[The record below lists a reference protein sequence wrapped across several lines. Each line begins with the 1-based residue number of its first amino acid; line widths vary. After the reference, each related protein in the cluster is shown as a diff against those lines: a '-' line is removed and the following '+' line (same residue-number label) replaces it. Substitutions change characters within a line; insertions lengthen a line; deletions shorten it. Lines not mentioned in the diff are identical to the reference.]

1 MINLRDL
8 SLPNVRGLWEELVDR
23 RLWPV
28 AAVLLLALV
37 AIPLLLLKSAPE
49 QPLPAPGTPASA
61 PAQMAPSPAAVAIS
75 DVSGTAYAGAVRG
88 NVKNPFQPQGIPAV
102 ASSDSGS
109 GSSVP
114 STASSGGGG
123 ASSSGST
130 GAGTPQTGTGTGGGE
145 TGTPKPPPPDSVS
158 PDVAATI
165 EFGLAGEKP
174 KRTEVPEFTPLPS
187 STSPVVVYMGQ
198 SNDDEATFL
207 VSSDVTPSGDG
218 RCFPDDKTC
227 STLYLKPGDVAY
239 LTAGTNDGQPV
250 KYRLKFI
257 KAEDED

>member
-1 MINLRDL
+1 MSNLRDL
-8 SLPNVRGLWEELVDR
+8 SLPNFRGLWEELVDR

-49 QPLPAPGTPASA
+49 LPPPAPGAPVSA
-61 PAQMAPSPAAVAIS
+61 PARMAGSPAEVAIS

-88 NVKNPFQPQGIPAV
+88 SVKNPFKPQGIPAA

-114 STASSGGGG
+114 STASSGSGG
-123 ASSSGST
+123 ASGSGST
-130 GAGTPQTGTGTGGGE
+130 GAGTPQGGTGTGGGE
-145 TGTPKPPPPDSVS
+145 TGTPKTPPPDSGVS
-158 PDVAATI
+158 PDVVATI
-165 EFGLAGEKP
+165 EFGLAGAKP
-174 KRTEVPEFTPLPS
+174 KKSEVPEFTPLPS

-257 KAEDED
+257 KAEDD

>member
-1 MINLRDL
+1 
-8 SLPNVRGLWEELVDR
+8 
-23 RLWPV
+23 V

-49 QPLPAPGTPASA
+49 QSQPAPGAPASA
-61 PAQMAPSPAAVAIS
+61 PAQMAGSPASVAIS
-75 DVSGTAYAGAVRG
+75 DVSGTAYAGVVRG
-88 NVKNPFQPQGIPAV
+88 NVKNPFKPQGIPAV
-102 ASSDSGS
+102 ASSG
-109 GSSVP
+109 GGAGTSVP
-114 STASSGGGG
+114 STASSGGGS
-123 ASSSGST
+123 ASGSGST
-130 GAGTPQTGTGTGGGE
+130 GAGTPQGGTGTRGGGK
-145 TGTPKPPPPDSVS
+145 TGTPKPPPADGDVS
-158 PDVAATI
+158 PDVVATI
-165 EFGLAGEKP
+165 EFGLAGAKP
-174 KRTEVPEFTPLPS
+174 KKSEVPEFTPLPS